1 MNNITGCMLKMIYSN
16 SHLFTCENCP
26 IAKYH
31 CCEFNNQNVYSL
43 MLIINLPYE
52 EFNILSIYMVLNVL
66 FY

>member
-43 MLIINLPYE
+43 IQL
-52 EFNILSIYMVLNVL
+52 LNKDIQKLQVIKEKL
-66 FY
+66 VDTL